1 MVDPRLNS
9 VHLEAPRRQDFRRA
23 REALFQAHGGQTLC
37 AEQGVDEPADCPS
50 NTLIQKDGRQDLSLR
65 LQFWLADDQYIY
77 PLKVGLNTVGR
88 SSDNNV
94 VVADCCISRRHCAI
108 LMHTRR
114 GCELHDTASKNGTFL
129 NGAKVDRPTALKSG
143 DAIRICDR
151 QFVFLTA
158 GDPRPVPVS
167 PDLTL

>member
-1 MVDPRLNS
+1 M
-9 VHLEAPRRQDFRRA
+9 
-23 REALFQAHGGQTLC
+23 C
-37 AEQGVDEPADCPS
+37 
-50 NTLIQKDGRQDLSLR
+50 
-65 LQFWLADDQYIY
+65 
-77 PLKVGLNTVGR
+77 
-88 SSDNNV
+88 
-94 VVADCCISRRHCAI
+94 I

-129 NGAKVDRPTALKSG
+129 NGAKVDRPTVLSRRR
-143 DAIRICDR
+143 IRICDF